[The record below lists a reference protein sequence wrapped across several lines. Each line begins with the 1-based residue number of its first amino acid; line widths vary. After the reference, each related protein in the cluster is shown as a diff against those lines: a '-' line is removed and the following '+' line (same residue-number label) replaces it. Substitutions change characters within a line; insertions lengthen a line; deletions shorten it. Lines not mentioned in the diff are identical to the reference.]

1 MASRRR
7 TSKRSRRSKSPKRT
21 RSKVSKRSSRR
32 SKSRKSKGSKRRPLN
47 QFFKMMLDARKRGL
61 PSFTYKN
68 KTYTDKSGSGFYK
81 RGR

>member
-21 RSKVSKRSSRR
+21 RSKGLSKRSSRR
-32 SKSRKSKGSKRRPLN
+32 SKTRKSKSKRPLN
-47 QFFKMMLDARKRGL
+47 KYFKMMLDARKRGL
-61 PSFTYKN
+61 PSFTYN
-68 KTYTDKSGSGFYK
+68 GKTYTDKSGSGFYK